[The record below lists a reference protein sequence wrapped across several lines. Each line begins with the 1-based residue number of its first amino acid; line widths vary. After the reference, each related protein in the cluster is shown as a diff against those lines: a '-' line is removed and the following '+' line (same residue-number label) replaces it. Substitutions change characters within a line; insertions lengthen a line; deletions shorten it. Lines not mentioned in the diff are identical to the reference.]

1 MKIQDFFQLPDGRT
15 ARLYSLRNSSGF
27 GADITDFGG
36 AIVRLLTP
44 DRNGKLV
51 DVVLGFAEP
60 ADYIE
65 NGPFFGALIG
75 RVANRISNGRF
86 TLGGKTYQLELND
99 SNGKN
104 TLHGGRCYGRRLWEA
119 EVVDDY
125 TLKLTLNSPDGD
137 AGFPGNVKVEVV
149 YHITEDNALS
159 IAYSGTSDA
168 PTVLSLTNHSYF
180 NLNGEGAG
188 ECGDHSIM
196 IQAGRRTE
204 VDEFLA
210 PTGRNPEVAGTFY
223 DLRAGKSFAKIHEE
237 NPNCFDDNFVLS
249 DEAES
254 FKENAAVAWSDR
266 TGIELACSTTA
277 PGVQFY
283 MGFFLDGTLRGKTE
297 SSYPQ
302 FSAFCLETQLWP
314 DAVNHPEFPSAR
326 LNPGGEYKQYTVYK
340 FGVRN

>member
-1 MKIQDFFQLPDGRT
+1 MKIQDLFQLPDGRT

-27 GADITDFGG
+27 GTDITDFGG

>member
-27 GADITDFGG
+27 GTDITDFGG

-168 PTVLSLTNHSYF
+168 PTVLSMTNHSYF

>member
-283 MGFFLDGTLRGKTE
+283 MGFVLDGTLRGKTE

>member
-302 FSAFCLETQLWP
+302 LSAFCLETQLWP

>member
-1 MKIQDFFQLPDGRT
+1 MKIQDFFQLSDGRT

-86 TLGGKTYQLELND
+86 TLDGKTYQLELND

>member
-1 MKIQDFFQLPDGRT
+1 MKIQGFFQLPDGRT

>member
-15 ARLYSLRNSSGF
+15 ARLYSLRTSSGF

-254 FKENAAVAWSDR
+254 FKENVAVAWSDR

>member
-168 PTVLSLTNHSYF
+168 PTVLSMTNHSYF

>member
-168 PTVLSLTNHSYF
+168 PTVLSLTNHSDF

>member
-27 GADITDFGG
+27 GADISDFGG

-168 PTVLSLTNHSYF
+168 PTVLSMTNHSYF
-180 NLNGEGAG
+180 NLNGEGVG

-196 IQAGRRTE
+196 IQADRRTE
-204 VDEFLA
+204 VDKFLA

-223 DLRAGKSFAKIHEE
+223 DLRAGRSFAKIHEE
-237 NPNCFDDNFVLS
+237 NPRCFDDNFVLS
-249 DEAES
+249 DEAAS
-254 FKENAAVAWSDR
+254 FKENVAVAWSDR

>member
-75 RVANRISNGRF
+75 RVANRIANGRF

-254 FKENAAVAWSDR
+254 FKENVAVAWSDR

>member
-99 SNGKN
+99 SNDKN

-210 PTGRNPEVAGTFY
+210 PTGRHPDVAGTFY

-254 FKENAAVAWSDR
+254 FKENVAVAWSDR

>member
-1 MKIQDFFQLPDGRT
+1 MKIQDFFQLSDGRT

-27 GADITDFGG
+27 GADISDFGG

-254 FKENAAVAWSDR
+254 FKENVAVAWSDR

>member
-1 MKIQDFFQLPDGRT
+1 
-15 ARLYSLRNSSGF
+15 
-27 GADITDFGG
+27 
-36 AIVRLLTP
+36 
-44 DRNGKLV
+44 
-51 DVVLGFAEP
+51 
-60 ADYIE
+60 
-65 NGPFFGALIG
+65 
-75 RVANRISNGRF
+75 
-86 TLGGKTYQLELND
+86 
-99 SNGKN
+99 
-104 TLHGGRCYGRRLWEA
+104 
-119 EVVDDY
+119 
-125 TLKLTLNSPDGD
+125 
-137 AGFPGNVKVEVV
+137 
-149 YHITEDNALS
+149 
-159 IAYSGTSDA
+159 
-168 PTVLSLTNHSYF
+168 
-180 NLNGEGAG
+180 
-188 ECGDHSIM
+188 M

-302 FSAFCLETQLWP
+302 
-314 DAVNHPEFPSAR
+314 
-326 LNPGGEYKQYTVYK
+326 PG
-340 FGVRN
+340 

>member
-1 MKIQDFFQLPDGRT
+1 MKIQDFFQLSDGRT

-27 GADITDFGG
+27 GADISDFGG
-36 AIVRLLTP
+36 VIVRLLTP

-65 NGPFFGALIG
+65 NDPFFGALIG
-75 RVANRISNGRF
+75 RIANRIAGGRF
-86 TLGGKTYQLELND
+86 TLDGKTYQLELND

-104 TLHGGRCYGRRLWEA
+104 TLHGGQCYGRRLWEA

-125 TLKLTLNSPDGD
+125 TLKLTLDSPDGD

-168 PTVLSLTNHSYF
+168 PTVLSMTNHSYF

-237 NPNCFDDNFVLS
+237 NPRCFDDNFVLS
-249 DEAES
+249 DEAAS

>member
-254 FKENAAVAWSDR
+254 FKETAAVAWSDR

>member
-1 MKIQDFFQLPDGRT
+1 MKIQDFFQLSDGRT

-75 RVANRISNGRF
+75 RVANRISGGRF
-86 TLGGKTYQLELND
+86 TLDGKTYQLELND

-104 TLHGGRCYGRRLWEA
+104 TLHGGQCYGRRLWEA

-125 TLKLTLNSPDGD
+125 TLKLTLDSPDGD

-168 PTVLSLTNHSYF
+168 PTVLSMTNHSYF

>member
-210 PTGRNPEVAGTFY
+210 PTGRNPEVAGTYY

-283 MGFFLDGTLRGKTE
+283 MGFFLDGTLRGQTE

>member
-237 NPNCFDDNFVLS
+237 NPNCFVLS

>member
-27 GADITDFGG
+27 GADISDFGG
-36 AIVRLLTP
+36 VIVRLLTP

-204 VDEFLA
+204 GDEFLA

>member
-237 NPNCFDDNFVLS
+237 NPNCFDDSFVLS

>member
-1 MKIQDFFQLPDGRT
+1 MKIQDFFQLSDGRT

-60 ADYIE
+60 TDYIE

-75 RVANRISNGRF
+75 RVANRISGGRF
-86 TLGGKTYQLELND
+86 TLDGKTYQLELND

-104 TLHGGRCYGRRLWEA
+104 TLHGARCYGRRLWEA

-125 TLKLTLNSPDGD
+125 TLKLTLASPDGD

-168 PTVLSLTNHSYF
+168 PTVLSMTNHSYF
-180 NLNGEGAG
+180 NLNGEGSG
-188 ECGDHSIM
+188 ECGDHSIV
-196 IQAGRRTE
+196 IQADRHTE

-210 PTGRNPEVAGTFY
+210 PTGRNPEVAGTLY

-283 MGFFLDGTLRGKTE
+283 MGFFLDGTLNGKTA
-297 SSYPQ
+297 SHYPQ

-314 DAVNHPEFPSAR
+314 DAVNHPEFPGAR

>member
-266 TGIELACSTTA
+266 TGIERPAPRPLPACSSTWAFSWTA
-277 PGVQFY
+277 RSGE
-283 MGFFLDGTLRGKTE
+283 RRR
-297 SSYPQ
+297 
-302 FSAFCLETQLWP
+302 
-314 DAVNHPEFPSAR
+314 AVIRSSAR
-326 LNPGGEYKQYTVYK
+326 SALKPSSG
-340 FGVRN
+340 RMR

>member
-86 TLGGKTYQLELND
+86 TLDGKTYQLELND

-137 AGFPGNVKVEVV
+137 AGFPRNVKVEVV

>member
-1 MKIQDFFQLPDGRT
+1 M
-15 ARLYSLRNSSGF
+15 
-27 GADITDFGG
+27 
-36 AIVRLLTP
+36 RLLTP

-254 FKENAAVAWSDR
+254 FKENVAVAWSDR

>member
-1 MKIQDFFQLPDGRT
+1 M
-15 ARLYSLRNSSGF
+15 RNSSGF

-86 TLGGKTYQLELND
+86 TLDGKTYQLELND

>member
-99 SNGKN
+99 SNGKD

>member
-86 TLGGKTYQLELND
+86 TLGGKTYRLELND

-254 FKENAAVAWSDR
+254 FKENVAVAWSDR

>member
-1 MKIQDFFQLPDGRT
+1 MVVKDFFKTPDGRT
-15 ARLYSLRNSSGF
+15 AKLYRLRNSSGF

>member
-104 TLHGGRCYGRRLWEA
+104 TLHGDRCYGRRLWEA

>member
-223 DLRAGKSFAKIHEE
+223 DLRAGKSFEKIHEE

>member
-1 MKIQDFFQLPDGRT
+1 M
-15 ARLYSLRNSSGF
+15 RNSSGF

>member
-254 FKENAAVAWSDR
+254 FKENVAVAWSDR

>member
-125 TLKLTLNSPDGD
+125 ALKLTLSSPDGD

-254 FKENAAVAWSDR
+254 FKENVAVAWSDR

>member
-168 PTVLSLTNHSYF
+168 PTVLSMTNHSYF

-196 IQAGRRTE
+196 IQADRRTE
-204 VDEFLA
+204 VDKFLA

-223 DLRAGKSFAKIHEE
+223 DLRAGRSFAKIHEE
-237 NPNCFDDNFVLS
+237 NPRCFDDNFVLS
-249 DEAES
+249 DEAAS
-254 FKENAAVAWSDR
+254 FKENVAVAWSDR

>member
-15 ARLYSLRNSSGF
+15 ARLYSLRNSFGF
-27 GADITDFGG
+27 GTDITDFGG

>member
-51 DVVLGFAEP
+51 DVVLGFAGP

-65 NGPFFGALIG
+65 NGPCFGALIG

>member
-86 TLGGKTYQLELND
+86 TLDGKTYQLELND

-125 TLKLTLNSPDGD
+125 TLKLTLDSPDGD

>member
-1 MKIQDFFQLPDGRT
+1 MKIQDFFQLSDGRT

-86 TLGGKTYQLELND
+86 TLDGKTYQLELND

-210 PTGRNPEVAGTFY
+210 PTGRNPEVAGTYY